1 MRRSRIRLEEGAAT
15 IMHKP
20 LKVLMG
26 ISLTVFLVVA
36 PTGRACGE
44 TASVGKK
51 PLIVYFSRVG
61 SSKSFQG
68 VDAVSSAS
76 LPKGNTIVVAN
87 MVHDAVGGDLFQ
99 VVTVDPYPASYDA
112 TTAQALKEQD
122 ANARP
127 KLSTHVPNMA
137 DYDTI
142 YLGYPDWWGT
152 LPMPIFTFLEE
163 YDFSGKTIVPFCTHE
178 GSGLG
183 RSERDI
189 AKLCPKAKLL
199 KGLAIRG
206 SSVDRARGEVEAWLA
221 GLGKMPKR

>member
-1 MRRSRIRLEEGAAT
+1 
-15 IMHKP
+15 
-20 LKVLMG
+20 
-26 ISLTVFLVVA
+26 
-36 PTGRACGE
+36 
-44 TASVGKK
+44 
-51 PLIVYFSRVG
+51 
-61 SSKSFQG
+61 

-76 LPKGNTIVVAN
+76 LPEGNTIVVAN
-87 MVHDAVGGDLFQ
+87 LVHAAVGGDLFQ
-99 VVTVDPYPASYDA
+99 VMTVDPYPSSYDA

-137 DYDTI
+137 DYDRI

-163 YDFSGKTIVPFCTHE
+163 YDFSGKTIIPFCTHE

-221 GLGKMPKR
+221 GLGKIPKR

>member
-1 MRRSRIRLEEGAAT
+1 MYKS
-15 IMHKP
+15 MKW
-20 LKVLMG
+20 LMG
-26 ISLTVFLVVA
+26 ILLAAFMVIVLS
-36 PTGRACGE
+36 GRAYGQ

-87 MVHDAVGGDLFQ
+87 IVHDAVGGDLFQ
-99 VVTVDPYPASYDA
+99 VVTVDPYPSSYDA

-127 KLSTHVPNMA
+127 KLSTNVPNMA

-163 YDFSGKTIVPFCTHE
+163 YDFSGKTIIPFCTHE

-183 RSERDI
+183 RSGRDI

-206 SSVDRARGEVEAWLA
+206 SSVDRARGEVEAWLES
-221 GLGKMPKR
+221 LGKMSKR

>member
-1 MRRSRIRLEEGAAT
+1 MY
-15 IMHKP
+15 KP
-20 LKVLMG
+20 SKWLMG
-26 ISLTVFLVVA
+26 LSLAAFMVLVLS
-36 PTGRACGE
+36 GRAYGQ

-61 SSKSFQG
+61 SSNSFKG

-87 MVHDAVGGDLFQ
+87 MVHEALGGDLFQ
-99 VVTVDPYPASYDA
+99 VVTVDPYPSSYDA

-122 ANARP
+122 SMARP
-127 KLSTHVPNMA
+127 KLSTHVPNLA
-137 DYDTI
+137 GYDTI

-163 YDFSGKTIVPFCTHE
+163 YDFSGKTIIPFCTHE

-183 RSERDI
+183 RSEQDI
-189 AKLCPKAKLL
+189 AKLCPNSKLL
-199 KGLAIRG
+199 KGFAIRG
-206 SSVDRARGEVEAWLA
+206 SSVDRARGEVEAWLES
-221 GLGKMPKR
+221 LGKLPKR

>member
-1 MRRSRIRLEEGAAT
+1 MKKPVKWMMGIAMAAVVAFSPACRAFGEEAPGGR
-15 IMHKP
+15 KP
-20 LKVLMG
+20 LV
-26 ISLTVFLVVA
+26 
-36 PTGRACGE
+36 
-44 TASVGKK
+44 
-51 PLIVYFSRVG
+51 VYFSRVG
-61 SSKSFQG
+61 TSKSFQG

-76 LPKGNTIVVAN
+76 LPKGNTIVIAN
-87 MVHDAVGGDLFQ
+87 MVHDIVGGDMFQ

-112 TTAQALKEQD
+112 TTDQALREQN

-127 KLSTHVPNMA
+127 RLSTHVPNIK

-163 YDFSGKTIVPFCTHE
+163 YDFSGKTIIPFCTHE

-189 AKLCPKAKLL
+189 AKLCPKAKIL
-199 KGLAIRG
+199 KGFAVRG
-206 SSVDRARGEVEAWLA
+206 SSVDRARGEVGDWLA
-221 GLGKMPKR
+221 SLGQAAKR

>member
-1 MRRSRIRLEEGAAT
+1 MY
-15 IMHKP
+15 KP
-20 LKVLMG
+20 LKWLMG
-26 ISLTVFLVVA
+26 LSLVMLMVIVPICQA
-36 PTGRACGE
+36 YGQ

-87 MVHDAVGGDLFQ
+87 MVHYAVGGDLFQ
-99 VVTVDPYPASYDA
+99 VVTVDPYPSSYDA

-127 KLSTHVPNMA
+127 KLATHVPNMA
-137 DYDTI
+137 DYDTV

-152 LPMPIFTFLEE
+152 LPMPLFTFLEE
-163 YDFSGKTIVPFCTHE
+163 YDFSGKTIIPFCTHE

-189 AKLCPKAKLL
+189 AALCPKAKLL

-221 GLGKMPKR
+221 SLGKLQKR

>member
-1 MRRSRIRLEEGAAT
+1 MEGKHTRFFTVMMLLVSAIAASHAAGASSRVEGD
-15 IMHKP
+15 P
-20 LKVLMG
+20 
-26 ISLTVFLVVA
+26 S
-36 PTGRACGE
+36 
-44 TASVGKK
+44 GKA
-51 PLIVYFSRVG
+51 LIVFFSRVG
-61 SSKSFQG
+61 TSKPFAG
-68 VDAVSSAS
+68 IDAVSSAS
-76 LPKGNTIVVAN
+76 LPKGDTIVIAN
-87 MVHDAVGGDLFQ
+87 MVHDIVGGDMFQ

-112 TTAQALKEQD
+112 TTDQALKEQG

-127 KLSTHVPNMA
+127 KLSTHVPNMK
-137 DYDTI
+137 DYDTV

-189 AKLCPKAKLL
+189 AKLCPKAKVL

-206 SSVDRARGEVEAWLA
+206 SSVDRARREVADWLA
-221 GLGKMPKR
+221 SLGQSAKR